1 MPQLA
6 RKLVGTALLV
16 LFVPLYA
23 LVIAAVA
30 ASGRVNEAAMLAQLA
45 FYAFFGLAWI
55 VPAGVIIKWMAP
67 PR

>member
-23 LVIAAVA
+23 LVIAAF
-30 ASGRVNEAAMLAQLA
+30 ASGGRINEATMLIQIV
-45 FYAFFGLAWI
+45 FFAFFGLVWI
-55 VPAGVIIKWMAP
+55 LPAGLIIRWMAP